1 MKQFDKIDII
11 FIVLISIYLLVLFI
25 GILWFILDKIEKNII
40 YLKKIL
46 LLTNKQ
52 KKRKRLLKNKL
63 KQLITII
70 KLLIKNKHLLRKHL
84 LQLKKPPVKQ
94 LQLRK
99 PLIILIILIKLNLQ
113 QLKRNQTILKE
124 KLDMYH
130 QLKERKLTNAKK
142 GI

>member
-99 PLIILIILIKLNLQ
+99 PLIILIKLNLQ
-113 QLKRNQTILKE
+113 QLKNNQTILKE

-130 QLKERKLTNAKK
+130 QPKERKLTNAKK
-142 GI
+142 SI

>member
-99 PLIILIILIKLNLQ
+99 PLIILIKLNLQ
-113 QLKRNQTILKE
+113 QLKNNQTILKE

-130 QLKERKLTNAKK
+130 QPKERKLTNAKK